1 MNILFISDVFFP
13 RVNGVSTSINTFA
26 TELRALGHQ
35 VTLIAPSYSDED
47 KDKEE
52 EWIVRV
58 PSHKIYFDPEDRL
71 MNFGKLK
78 ALLPWIRDKH
88 FDVIHIHTPF
98 TAHYVGIHF
107 GKKLDI
113 PVVETYHTFF
123 EDYLHHYL
131 PFIPQFISRKIA
143 RTISRRQ
150 CNAVD
155 GIVSPSKPMLDVLKQ
170 YGIKTPAEV
179 VATGLDDSSF
189 ASVDGEHFRMSHDI
203 PLTQPMLLFVGRVAH
218 EKNIGFLLEMHVELI
233 KKHPDALLVITGEG
247 PAEESIKHSID
258 KLGISNKVRMIG
270 YLDRSHELIACY
282 KAADIFVFASKS
294 ETQGLVLLEAMAQG
308 TAVVA
313 IAELGTKSILIEG
326 EGVLIAKDDIN
337 DFADKVSVLLSD
349 APKRQMIGEKGRQ
362 YAKEKWGAGVLAKKV
377 AKFYKSTINQ
387 KSSLSR
393 YLDTSIGNAKEST

>member
-26 TELRALGHQ
+26 TELRALGHH
-35 VTLIAPSYSDED
+35 VTLIAPSYTDED
-47 KDKEE
+47 KQE

-131 PFIPQFISRKIA
+131 PFIPQFISRKLA

-189 ASVDGEHFRMSHDI
+189 ANVDGEHFRMSHDI

-233 KKHPDALLVITGEG
+233 KNHPDALLVLTGEG
-247 PAEESIKHSID
+247 PAEESIKQSIE
-258 KLGISNKVRMIG
+258 KLSISNKVRMIG
-270 YLDRSHELIACY
+270 YLDRGHELIACY

-337 DFADKVSVLLSD
+337 DFADKVSALLSD

-362 YAKEKWGAGVLAKKV
+362 YAQEKWGAGILAKKV

-393 YLDTSIGNAKEST
+393 YMDTRIGNAKEST

>member
-35 VTLIAPSYSDED
+35 VTLIAPSYTHED
-47 KDKEE
+47 KQE

-78 ALLPWIRDKH
+78 ALLPWIRDKY

-113 PVVETYHTFF
+113 PVVENYHTFF

-131 PFIPQFISRKIA
+131 PFIPQVISRKLA

-189 ASVDGEHFRMSHDI
+189 ANVDGEHFRMSHDI

-233 KKHPDALLVITGEG
+233 KNHPDVLLVITGEG
-247 PAEESIKHSID
+247 PAEESIKQSIE

-270 YLDRSHELIACY
+270 YLDRGHELIACY

-294 ETQGLVLLEAMAQG
+294 ETQGLVLLEAMAQA

-337 DFADKVSVLLSD
+337 DFADKVSILLSD
-349 APKRQMIGEKGRQ
+349 TPKRQMIGEKGRQ
-362 YAKEKWGAGVLAKKV
+362 YAQEKWTAGILAKKV
-377 AKFYKSTINQ
+377 AKFYKSAINQ

-393 YLDTSIGNAKEST
+393 YMDTRIGKAKETT

>member
-1 MNILFISDVFFP
+1 
-13 RVNGVSTSINTFA
+13 
-26 TELRALGHQ
+26 
-35 VTLIAPSYSDED
+35 
-47 KDKEE
+47 
-52 EWIVRV
+52 V

-131 PFIPQFISRKIA
+131 PFIPQFISRKLA

-189 ASVDGEHFRMSHDI
+189 ANVDGEHFRMSHDI

-233 KKHPDALLVITGEG
+233 KNHPDALLVITGEG
-247 PAEESIKHSID
+247 PAEESIKQSIE

-270 YLDRSHELIACY
+270 YLDRGHELIACY

-337 DFADKVSVLLSD
+337 DFADKVSALLSD

-362 YAKEKWGAGVLAKKV
+362 YAQEKWGAGVLAKKV

-393 YLDTSIGNAKEST
+393 YMDTRIGKAKETT

>member
-26 TELRALGHQ
+26 TELRALGHH
-35 VTLIAPSYSDED
+35 VTLIAPSYTDED
-47 KDKEE
+47 KQE

-131 PFIPQFISRKIA
+131 PFIPQFISRKLA

-189 ASVDGEHFRMSHDI
+189 ANVDGEHFRMSHDI

-233 KKHPDALLVITGEG
+233 KNHPDALLVITGEG
-247 PAEESIKHSID
+247 PAEESIKQSIE

-270 YLDRSHELIACY
+270 YLDRGHELIACY

-337 DFADKVSVLLSD
+337 DFADKVSALLSD

-362 YAKEKWGAGVLAKKV
+362 YAQEKWGAGVLAKKV

-393 YLDTSIGNAKEST
+393 YMDTRISNAKEST

>member
-35 VTLIAPSYSDED
+35 VTLIAPSYTDED
-47 KDKEE
+47 KQE

-131 PFIPQFISRKIA
+131 PFIPQVISRKLA

-179 VATGLDDSSF
+179 VATGLDESSF
-189 ASVDGEHFRMSHDI
+189 ANVDGEHFRMSHDI

-218 EKNIGFLLEMHVELI
+218 EKNIGFLLEMHAELI
-233 KKHPDALLVITGEG
+233 KNHPDALLVITGEG
-247 PAEESIKHSID
+247 PAEESIKQSIE

-270 YLDRSHELIACY
+270 YLDRGHELIACY

-362 YAKEKWGAGVLAKKV
+362 YAQEKWTAGILAKKV
-377 AKFYKSTINQ
+377 AKFYKSAINQ

-393 YLDTSIGNAKEST
+393 YMDTRIGKAKETT

>member
-1 MNILFISDVFFP
+1 MNILFVSDVFFP

-35 VTLIAPSYSDED
+35 VTLIAPSYTDED
-47 KDKEE
+47 KQE

-131 PFIPQFISRKIA
+131 PFIPQFISRKLA

-189 ASVDGEHFRMSHDI
+189 ANVDGEHFRMSHDI
-203 PLTQPMLLFVGRVAH
+203 PLAQPMLLFVGRVAH
-218 EKNIGFLLEMHVELI
+218 EKNIGFLLEMHEELI

-393 YLDTSIGNAKEST
+393 YMDTRISNAKEST

>member
-26 TELRALGHQ
+26 TELKALGHQ
-35 VTLIAPSYSDED
+35 VTLIAPSYTDED
-47 KDKEE
+47 KHE

-71 MNFGKLK
+71 MKFGKLK
-78 ALLPWIRDKH
+78 ALLPWIREKH
-88 FDVIHIHTPF
+88 FDIIHIHTPF

-131 PFIPQFISRKIA
+131 PFIPQFISRKLA

-170 YGIKTPAEV
+170 YGIKTPADV
-179 VATGLDDSSF
+179 VATGLDALSF
-189 ASVDGEHFRMSHDI
+189 AKVDGAHFRISHDI
-203 PLTQPMLLFVGRVAH
+203 PLDQPMLLFVGRVAH
-218 EKNIGFLLEMHVELI
+218 EKNINFLLEMHVKLL
-233 KKHPDALLVITGEG
+233 KNHPDTLLVITGEG
-247 PAEESIKHSID
+247 PAEESIKQSID
-258 KLGISNKVRMIG
+258 KLGITNKVRMIG
-270 YLDRSHELIACY
+270 YLDRSHELVACY

-313 IAELGTKSILIEG
+313 LAELGTKSILIEG
-326 EGVLIAKDDIN
+326 EGVLIAKDDTH

-349 APKRQMIGEKGRQ
+349 ATKRQMIGERGRQ
-362 YAKEKWGAGVLAKKV
+362 YAQEKWGAGVLAKKV

-387 KSSLSR
+387 KSSLTR
-393 YLDTSIGNAKEST
+393 YMETRIGNAKGTT

>member
-35 VTLIAPSYSDED
+35 VTLIAPSYTDED
-47 KDKEE
+47 KQE

-131 PFIPQFISRKIA
+131 PFIPQFISRKLA

-179 VATGLDDSSF
+179 VATGLDESSF
-189 ASVDGEHFRMSHDI
+189 ANVDGEHFRMSHDI

-233 KKHPDALLVITGEG
+233 KNHPDALLVITGEG
-247 PAEESIKHSID
+247 PAEESIKQSIE
-258 KLGISNKVRMIG
+258 KLVISNKVRMIG
-270 YLDRSHELIACY
+270 YLDRGHELIACY

-294 ETQGLVLLEAMAQG
+294 ETQGLVLLEAVAQG

-337 DFADKVSVLLSD
+337 DFADKVSALLSD

-362 YAKEKWGAGVLAKKV
+362 YAQEKWTAGILAKKV
-377 AKFYKSTINQ
+377 AKFYKSAINQ

-393 YLDTSIGNAKEST
+393 YMDTRIGKAKETT

>member
-35 VTLIAPSYSDED
+35 VTLIAPSYTDED
-47 KDKEE
+47 KQE

-71 MNFGKLK
+71 MNFSKLK

-88 FDVIHIHTPF
+88 FDIIHIHTPF

-131 PFIPQFISRKIA
+131 PFIPQFISRKLA

-179 VATGLDDSSF
+179 VATGLDESSF
-189 ASVDGEHFRMSHDI
+189 ANVDGEYFRMSHDI
-203 PLTQPMLLFVGRVAH
+203 PLAQPMLLFVGRVAH

-247 PAEESIKHSID
+247 PAEESIKHSIE

-270 YLDRSHELIACY
+270 YLDRGHELIACY

-337 DFADKVSVLLSD
+337 DFADKVSILLSD
-349 APKRQMIGEKGRQ
+349 APKRQMIGDKGRQ
-362 YAKEKWGAGVLAKKV
+362 YAQEKWVAGVLAKKV
-377 AKFYKSTINQ
+377 AKFYKSTTNQ

-393 YLDTSIGNAKEST
+393 YMDTRIGNAKEST

>member
-35 VTLIAPSYSDED
+35 VTLIAPSYTHED
-47 KDKEE
+47 KQE

-131 PFIPQFISRKIA
+131 PFIPQFISRKLA

-155 GIVSPSKPMLDVLKQ
+155 GIVSPSKPMLDALKQ

-233 KKHPDALLVITGEG
+233 KNHPDALLVITGEG
-247 PAEESIKHSID
+247 PAEESIKQSIE

-270 YLDRSHELIACY
+270 YLDRGHELIACY

-337 DFADKVSVLLSD
+337 DFADKVSILLSD

-362 YAKEKWGAGVLAKKV
+362 YAQEKWGAGVLAKKV
-377 AKFYKSTINQ
+377 AKFYKGAINQ

-393 YLDTSIGNAKEST
+393 YMDTRIGKAKETA

>member
-35 VTLIAPSYSDED
+35 VTLIAPSYTDED
-47 KDKEE
+47 KHE

-131 PFIPQFISRKIA
+131 PFIPQFISRKLA

-189 ASVDGEHFRMSHDI
+189 ANVDGGHFRMSHDI

-233 KKHPDALLVITGEG
+233 RNHPDALLVITGEG
-247 PAEESIKHSID
+247 PAEESIKQSIE

-270 YLDRSHELIACY
+270 YLDRGHELIACY

-362 YAKEKWGAGVLAKKV
+362 YAQEKWGAGVLAKKV

-387 KSSLSR
+387 KSSLVR
-393 YLDTSIGNAKEST
+393 YMDTRIGKAKEST

>member
-35 VTLIAPSYSDED
+35 VTLIAPSYTDE
-47 KDKEE
+47 DKEE

-131 PFIPQFISRKIA
+131 PFIPQFISRKLA

-218 EKNIGFLLEMHVELI
+218 EKNIGFLLEMHEELI

-326 EGVLIAKDDIN
+326 EGVLIAKDDIY
-337 DFADKVSVLLSD
+337 DFADKVSILLSY

-362 YAKEKWGAGVLAKKV
+362 YAQEKWGAGVLAKKV

-393 YLDTSIGNAKEST
+393 YMDTRIGNAKEST

>member
-35 VTLIAPSYSDED
+35 VTLIAPSYTDED
-47 KDKEE
+47 KQE

-131 PFIPQFISRKIA
+131 PFIPQFISRKLA

-203 PLTQPMLLFVGRVAH
+203 PLAQPMLLFVGRVAH

-362 YAKEKWGAGVLAKKV
+362 YAQEKWGAGVLAKKV

-393 YLDTSIGNAKEST
+393 YMETRIGNAKGTT

>member
-35 VTLIAPSYSDED
+35 VTLIAPSYTDED
-47 KDKEE
+47 KQE

-131 PFIPQFISRKIA
+131 PFIPQFISRKLA

-189 ASVDGEHFRMSHDI
+189 ANVDGEHFRMSHDI
-203 PLTQPMLLFVGRVAH
+203 PLAQPMLLFVGRVAH

-337 DFADKVSVLLSD
+337 DFADKVSILLSD
-349 APKRQMIGEKGRQ
+349 APKRQMIGDKGRQ

-393 YLDTSIGNAKEST
+393 YMDTRISNAKEST

>member
-35 VTLIAPSYSDED
+35 VTLIAPSYTDED
-47 KDKEE
+47 KQE

-131 PFIPQFISRKIA
+131 PFIPQFISRKLA

-218 EKNIGFLLEMHVELI
+218 EKNIGFLLEMHEELI
-233 KKHPDALLVITGEG
+233 KNHPDALLVITGEG
-247 PAEESIKHSID
+247 PAEESIKQSIE

-270 YLDRSHELIACY
+270 YLDRGHELIACY

-337 DFADKVSVLLSD
+337 DFADKVSALLSD

-362 YAKEKWGAGVLAKKV
+362 YAQEKWGAGVLAKKV
-377 AKFYKSTINQ
+377 AKFYKSAINQ

-393 YLDTSIGNAKEST
+393 YMDTRIGKAKEST

>member
-35 VTLIAPSYSDED
+35 VTLIAPSYTDED
-47 KDKEE
+47 KQE

-131 PFIPQFISRKIA
+131 PFIPQFISRKLA

-233 KKHPDALLVITGEG
+233 KNHPDALLVITGEG
-247 PAEESIKHSID
+247 PAEESIKQSIE

-270 YLDRSHELIACY
+270 YLDRGHELIACY

-349 APKRQMIGEKGRQ
+349 APKRQMIGEKGKQ
-362 YAKEKWGAGVLAKKV
+362 YAQEKWGAGVLAKKV

-393 YLDTSIGNAKEST
+393 YMDTRISNAKEST

>member
-13 RVNGVSTSINTFA
+13 RVNGVSTSINIFA
-26 TELRALGHQ
+26 TELKALGHQ

-47 KDKEE
+47 KHE

-78 ALLPWIRDKH
+78 ALLPWIRDRH

-131 PFIPQFISRKIA
+131 PFIPQFISRKLA

-155 GIVSPSKPMLDVLKQ
+155 GIVSPSKPMLDVLKK
-170 YGIKTPAEV
+170 YGIKTPSEV

-189 ASVDGEHFRMSHDI
+189 ANVDGEHFRISHDI

-218 EKNIGFLLEMHVELI
+218 EKNINFLLEMHVKLI
-233 KKHPDALLVITGEG
+233 RNHPDALLVITGEG
-247 PAEESIKHSID
+247 PAEESIKHSMD
-258 KLGISNKVRMIG
+258 RLGITNKVRMIG
-270 YLDRSHELIACY
+270 YLDRSDELIACY

-313 IAELGTKSILIEG
+313 LAELGTKSILIEG
-326 EGVLIAKDDIN
+326 EGVLIAKDDID
-337 DFADKVSVLLSD
+337 DFAHKVSVLLSD
-349 APKRQMIGEKGRQ
+349 PTKRQMIGERGRQ
-362 YAKEKWGAGVLAKKV
+362 YAQEKWGAGTLAKKV
-377 AKFYKSTINQ
+377 FKFYKNTINQ

-393 YLDTSIGNAKEST
+393 YMDTRIGNAKEIT

>member
-35 VTLIAPSYSDED
+35 VTLIAPSYTDED
-47 KDKEE
+47 KQE

-131 PFIPQFISRKIA
+131 PFIPQFISRKLA

-189 ASVDGEHFRMSHDI
+189 ARVDGEHFRMSHDI
-203 PLTQPMLLFVGRVAH
+203 PLAQPMLLFVGRVAH

-258 KLGISNKVRMIG
+258 KLDISNKVRMIG

-326 EGVLIAKDDIN
+326 EGVLIANDDIN

-349 APKRQMIGEKGRQ
+349 DPKRQMIGEKGRQ
-362 YAKEKWGAGVLAKKV
+362 YAQEKWGAGVLAKKV

-393 YLDTSIGNAKEST
+393 YMDTRISNAKEST

>member
-26 TELRALGHQ
+26 TELRALGHH
-35 VTLIAPSYSDED
+35 VTLIAPSYTDED
-47 KDKEE
+47 KQE

-131 PFIPQFISRKIA
+131 PFIPQFISRKLA

-189 ASVDGEHFRMSHDI
+189 ANVDGEHFRMSHDI

-233 KKHPDALLVITGEG
+233 KNHPDALLVITGEG
-247 PAEESIKHSID
+247 PAEESIKQSIE

-270 YLDRSHELIACY
+270 YLDRGHELIACY

-377 AKFYKSTINQ
+377 AKFYKSAINQ

-393 YLDTSIGNAKEST
+393 YMDTRIGKAKETT

>member
-35 VTLIAPSYSDED
+35 VTLIAPSYTDED
-47 KDKEE
+47 KQE

-131 PFIPQFISRKIA
+131 PFIPQFISRKLA

-189 ASVDGEHFRMSHDI
+189 ANVDGEHFRLSHDI

-218 EKNIGFLLEMHVELI
+218 EKNIGFLLEMHVKLI

-247 PAEESIKHSID
+247 PAEDSIKHSID

-362 YAKEKWGAGVLAKKV
+362 YAQEKWGAGVLAKKV

-393 YLDTSIGNAKEST
+393 YMDTRIGNAKEST

>member
-26 TELRALGHQ
+26 TELKALGHQ
-35 VTLIAPSYSDED
+35 VTLIAPSYTDED
-47 KDKEE
+47 KQE

-98 TAHYVGIHF
+98 TAHYAGIHF

-131 PFIPQFISRKIA
+131 PFIPQFISRKLA

-189 ASVDGEHFRMSHDI
+189 ANVDGEHFRLSHDI

-218 EKNIGFLLEMHVELI
+218 EKNIGFLLEMHVKLI
-233 KKHPDALLVITGEG
+233 RNHPDALLVITGEG
-247 PAEESIKHSID
+247 PAEESIKHSIE

-362 YAKEKWGAGVLAKKV
+362 YAQEKWGAGVLAKKV

-393 YLDTSIGNAKEST
+393 YMDTRIGNAKEST

>member
-35 VTLIAPSYSDED
+35 VTLIAPSYTDE
-47 KDKEE
+47 DKEE

-131 PFIPQFISRKIA
+131 PFIPQFISRKLA

-218 EKNIGFLLEMHVELI
+218 EKNIGFLLEMHEELI

-337 DFADKVSVLLSD
+337 DFADKVSILLSD

-393 YLDTSIGNAKEST
+393 YMDTRIGNAKEST

>member
-35 VTLIAPSYSDED
+35 VTLIAPSYTDED
-47 KDKEE
+47 KQE

-131 PFIPQFISRKIA
+131 PFIPQFISRKLA

-189 ASVDGEHFRMSHDI
+189 ANVDGEHFRMSHDI

-218 EKNIGFLLEMHVELI
+218 EKNIGFLLEMHAELI
-233 KKHPDALLVITGEG
+233 KNHPDALLVITGEG
-247 PAEESIKHSID
+247 PAEESIKQSIE

-270 YLDRSHELIACY
+270 YLDRGHELIACY

-313 IAELGTKSILIEG
+313 ISELGTKSILIEG

-337 DFADKVSVLLSD
+337 DFADKVSALLSD

-362 YAKEKWGAGVLAKKV
+362 YAQEKWGAGILAKKV

-393 YLDTSIGNAKEST
+393 YMDTRIGKAKETT

>member
-26 TELRALGHQ
+26 NELKALGHQ
-35 VTLIAPSYSDED
+35 VTLIAPSYGDDD
-47 KDKEE
+47 KHAD
-52 EWIVRV
+52 WIIRV

-78 ALLPWIRDKH
+78 ALLPWVEEGH

-131 PFIPQFISRKIA
+131 PFIPQFISRKLA

-155 GIVSPSKPMLDVLKQ
+155 GIISPSKPMLDVLKA
-170 YGIKTPAEV
+170 YGIKTSAEV
-179 VATGLDDSSF
+179 VATGLDESSF
-189 ASVDGEHFRMSHDI
+189 AKVDGESFRISHDI
-203 PLTQPMLLFVGRVAH
+203 PLAQPMLLFVGRVAH
-218 EKNIGFLLEMHVELI
+218 EKNIEFLLEMHVELI
-233 KKHPDALLVITGEG
+233 QKHPDALLVITGEG
-247 PAEESIKHSID
+247 PAEESIKASIAR
-258 KLGISNKVRMIG
+258 LGLENKAKMIG

-282 KAADIFVFASKS
+282 KAADVFVFASKS

-308 TAVVA
+308 TPVVA
-313 IAELGTKSILIEG
+313 LAELGTKSILIEG
-326 EGVLIAKDDIN
+326 EGTLIAKDDIY
-337 DFADKVSVLLSD
+337 DFADKVSMLLSD
-349 APKRQMIGEKGRQ
+349 PSKRESIGKKGRQ
-362 YAKEKWGAGVLAKKV
+362 YAGEKWGADVLAKKV
-377 AKFYKSTINQ
+377 AKFYKHVITQKTSLTRYTNTRIGSAKSTV
-387 KSSLSR
+387 
-393 YLDTSIGNAKEST
+393 

>member
-35 VTLIAPSYSDED
+35 VTLIAPSYTDED
-47 KDKEE
+47 KQE

-131 PFIPQFISRKIA
+131 PFIPQFISRKLA

-233 KKHPDALLVITGEG
+233 KNHPDALLVITGEG
-247 PAEESIKHSID
+247 PAEESIKQSIE

-270 YLDRSHELIACY
+270 YLDRGHELIACY

-337 DFADKVSVLLSD
+337 DFADKVSALLSD

-362 YAKEKWGAGVLAKKV
+362 YAQEKWTAGILAKKV

-393 YLDTSIGNAKEST
+393 YMDTRIGKAKETT

>member
-26 TELRALGHQ
+26 TELRALGHH
-35 VTLIAPSYSDED
+35 VTLIAPSYTDED
-47 KDKEE
+47 KQE

-131 PFIPQFISRKIA
+131 PFIPQFISRKLA

-189 ASVDGEHFRMSHDI
+189 ANVDGEHFRMSHDI

-233 KKHPDALLVITGEG
+233 KNYPDALLVITGEG
-247 PAEESIKHSID
+247 PAEESIKQSIE

-270 YLDRSHELIACY
+270 YLDRGHELIACY

-362 YAKEKWGAGVLAKKV
+362 YAQEKWGAGVLAKKV

-393 YLDTSIGNAKEST
+393 YMDTRISNAKEST

>member
-35 VTLIAPSYSDED
+35 VTLIAPSYTDED
-47 KDKEE
+47 KQE

-78 ALLPWIRDKH
+78 ALLPWIREKH

-131 PFIPQFISRKIA
+131 PFIPQFISRKLA

-189 ASVDGEHFRMSHDI
+189 AHVDGEHFRMSHDI
-203 PLTQPMLLFVGRVAH
+203 PLAQPMLLFVGRVAH

-393 YLDTSIGNAKEST
+393 YMDTRTGNAKGMT

>member
-35 VTLIAPSYSDED
+35 VTLIAPSYTDED
-47 KDKEE
+47 KQE

-131 PFIPQFISRKIA
+131 PFIPQFISRKLA

-189 ASVDGEHFRMSHDI
+189 ANVDGEHFRMSHDI

-233 KKHPDALLVITGEG
+233 KNHPDALLVITGEG
-247 PAEESIKHSID
+247 PAEESIKQSIE

-270 YLDRSHELIACY
+270 YLDRGHELIACY

-362 YAKEKWGAGVLAKKV
+362 YAQEKWGAGVLAKKV

-393 YLDTSIGNAKEST
+393 YMDTRIGNAKEST

>member
-35 VTLIAPSYSDED
+35 VTLIAPSYTDED
-47 KDKEE
+47 KQE

-131 PFIPQFISRKIA
+131 PFIPQFISRKLA

-189 ASVDGEHFRMSHDI
+189 ANVDGEHFRMSHDI

-218 EKNIGFLLEMHVELI
+218 EKNIEFLLKMHVELI
-233 KKHPDALLVITGEG
+233 KNHPDVLLVITGEG
-247 PAEESIKHSID
+247 PAEESIKQSIE

-270 YLDRSHELIACY
+270 YLDRGHELIACY

-337 DFADKVSVLLSD
+337 DFANKVSILLSD

-362 YAKEKWGAGVLAKKV
+362 YAQEKWTAGILAKKV

-387 KSSLSR
+387 KFSLSR
-393 YLDTSIGNAKEST
+393 YMDTRIGKAKETT

>member
-26 TELRALGHQ
+26 TELRALGHH
-35 VTLIAPSYSDED
+35 VTLIAPSYTDED
-47 KDKEE
+47 KQE

-131 PFIPQFISRKIA
+131 PFIPQFISRKLA

-189 ASVDGEHFRMSHDI
+189 ANVDGEHFRMSHDI
-203 PLTQPMLLFVGRVAH
+203 PLAQPMLLFVGRVAH

-362 YAKEKWGAGVLAKKV
+362 YAQEKWGAGVLAKKV

-393 YLDTSIGNAKEST
+393 YMDTRISNAKEST

>member
-35 VTLIAPSYSDED
+35 VTLIAPSYTDED
-47 KDKEE
+47 KQE

-131 PFIPQFISRKIA
+131 PFIPQFISRKLA

-189 ASVDGEHFRMSHDI
+189 ARVDGEHFRMSHDI
-203 PLTQPMLLFVGRVAH
+203 PLAQPMLLFVGRVAH

-362 YAKEKWGAGVLAKKV
+362 YAQEKWGAAVLAKKV

-393 YLDTSIGNAKEST
+393 YMDTRISNAKEST

>member
-35 VTLIAPSYSDED
+35 VTLIAPSYTDED
-47 KDKEE
+47 KQE

-131 PFIPQFISRKIA
+131 PFIPQFISRKLA

-189 ASVDGEHFRMSHDI
+189 AHVDGEHFRMSHDI
-203 PLTQPMLLFVGRVAH
+203 PLAQPMLLFVGRVAH

-362 YAKEKWGAGVLAKKV
+362 YAQEKWGAGVLAKKV

-393 YLDTSIGNAKEST
+393 YMDTRIGNAKEST

>member
-1 MNILFISDVFFP
+1 MNILFVSDVFFP

-35 VTLIAPSYSDED
+35 VTLIAPSYTDED
-47 KDKEE
+47 KQE

-131 PFIPQFISRKIA
+131 PFIPQFISRKLA

-179 VATGLDDSSF
+179 VATGLDESSF
-189 ASVDGEHFRMSHDI
+189 ANVDGEHFRMSHDI

-233 KKHPDALLVITGEG
+233 KNHPDALLVITGEG
-247 PAEESIKHSID
+247 PAEESIKQSIE

-270 YLDRSHELIACY
+270 YLDRGHELIACY

-337 DFADKVSVLLSD
+337 DFADKVSALLSD

-362 YAKEKWGAGVLAKKV
+362 YAQEKWGAGILAKKV

-393 YLDTSIGNAKEST
+393 YMDTRIGKAKETT

>member
-26 TELRALGHQ
+26 TELRALGHH
-35 VTLIAPSYSDED
+35 VTLIAPSYTDED
-47 KDKEE
+47 KQE

-131 PFIPQFISRKIA
+131 PFIPQFISRKLA

-189 ASVDGEHFRMSHDI
+189 ANVDGEHFRMSHDI

-233 KKHPDALLVITGEG
+233 KNHPDALLVITGEG
-247 PAEESIKHSID
+247 PAEESIKQSIE
-258 KLGISNKVRMIG
+258 KLSISNNVRMIG
-270 YLDRSHELIACY
+270 YLDRGHELIACY

-313 IAELGTKSILIEG
+313 LAELGTKSILIEG
-326 EGVLIAKDDIN
+326 EGVLIAKDDTH
-337 DFADKVSVLLSD
+337 DFADKVSALLSD
-349 APKRQMIGEKGRQ
+349 ATNRQMIGERGRQ
-362 YAKEKWGAGVLAKKV
+362 YVQEKWGADVLAKKV
-377 AKFYKSTINQ
+377 AKFYKSSINQ

-393 YLDTSIGNAKEST
+393 YMQTRIGNAKGTT

>member
-35 VTLIAPSYSDED
+35 VTLIAPSYTDED
-47 KDKEE
+47 KQE

-131 PFIPQFISRKIA
+131 PFIPQFISRKLA

-189 ASVDGEHFRMSHDI
+189 ARVDGEHFRMSHDI
-203 PLTQPMLLFVGRVAH
+203 PLAQPMLLFVGRVAH

-362 YAKEKWGAGVLAKKV
+362 YAQEKWGAGVLAKKV

-393 YLDTSIGNAKEST
+393 YMDTRIGNAKEST

>member
-47 KDKEE
+47 KHE

-78 ALLPWIRDKH
+78 ALLPWIRDRH

-131 PFIPQFISRKIA
+131 PFIPQFISRKLA

-170 YGIKTPAEV
+170 YGIKTPSEV

-189 ASVDGEHFRMSHDI
+189 ANVDGEHFRISHDI

-218 EKNIGFLLEMHVELI
+218 EKNINFLLEMHVKLI
-233 KKHPDALLVITGEG
+233 RNHPDALLVITGEG
-247 PAEESIKHSID
+247 PAEESIKHSMD
-258 KLGISNKVRMIG
+258 RLGITNKVRMIG

-313 IAELGTKSILIEG
+313 LAELGTKSILIEG
-326 EGVLIAKDDIN
+326 EGVLIAKDDVD
-337 DFADKVSVLLSD
+337 DFAHKVSVLLSD
-349 APKRQMIGEKGRQ
+349 PTKRQMIGERGRQ
-362 YAKEKWGAGVLAKKV
+362 YAQEKWGAGTLAKKV
-377 AKFYKSTINQ
+377 FKFYKNTINQ

-393 YLDTSIGNAKEST
+393 YMDTRIGNAKELT

>member
-35 VTLIAPSYSDED
+35 VTLIAPSYTDED
-47 KDKEE
+47 KQE

-71 MNFGKLK
+71 MNFSKLK

-88 FDVIHIHTPF
+88 FDIIHIHTPF

-131 PFIPQFISRKIA
+131 PFIPQFISRKLA

-179 VATGLDDSSF
+179 VATGLDESSF

-203 PLTQPMLLFVGRVAH
+203 PLAQPMLLFVGRVAH

-247 PAEESIKHSID
+247 PAEESIKHSIE

-270 YLDRSHELIACY
+270 YLDRGHELIACY

-337 DFADKVSVLLSD
+337 DFADKVSILLSD
-349 APKRQMIGEKGRQ
+349 APKRQMIGDKGRQ
-362 YAKEKWGAGVLAKKV
+362 YAQEKWGAGVLAKKV
-377 AKFYKSTINQ
+377 AKFYKSTTNQ

-393 YLDTSIGNAKEST
+393 YMDTRIGNAKEST

>member
-35 VTLIAPSYSDED
+35 VTLIAPSYTDED
-47 KDKEE
+47 KQE

-131 PFIPQFISRKIA
+131 PFIPQFISRKLA

-218 EKNIGFLLEMHVELI
+218 EKNIGFLLEMHLELI
-233 KKHPDALLVITGEG
+233 KNHPDALLVITGEG
-247 PAEESIKHSID
+247 PAEESIKQSIE

-270 YLDRSHELIACY
+270 YLDRGHELIACY

-337 DFADKVSVLLSD
+337 DFADKVSALLSD

-362 YAKEKWGAGVLAKKV
+362 YAQEKWGAGVLAKKV

-393 YLDTSIGNAKEST
+393 YMDTRISNAKEST